1 MLVEG
6 LFVAHQDMKTMT
18 LLIQAAGIAYAHGGN
33 QIFDGLSFTIKSG
46 DRLALIGENGA
57 GKSTLFRLL
66 TRELAPQGGAVTHA
80 SGTSIGY
87 LRQESDLPEN
97 QTVRQ
102 VLSEAIGDS
111 DAIEYELLE
120 IDEQFSQPMTDEEM
134 TALLD
139 RQAMLLERLDAIA
152 GNDPADQ
159 LQEVLGRVRIHDH
172 RWDQP
177 IGTLSGGERKLVDVA
192 RFLIDSPDVLLLDE
206 PDNHFDVEARAWLEN
221 WLNSEYTGAV
231 CMISHD
237 RFMIDRVA
245 NTIIELENGRI
256 RRYVG
261 NYTAYQKQK
270 RERIE
275 RELELRELAEREYL
289 KLKASAEELTQWARQ
304 NPKFASRAEQQRNRM
319 AEERARL
326 DAQPWP
332 KMQRKSANITFET
345 ERGSTNV
352 VTGENVS
359 IQFGDRVVLKPFDV
373 LVRHGEYVGIIG
385 PNGAGKTSLMKCLT
399 GALAPATGR
408 IGLGTSIRMATYDQ
422 LHDSLDQNAQM
433 IELVRKAKALNEQ
446 QALSALV
453 AMGFDRNDA
462 MNTVSNLSGGE
473 QARLQIALMMLSGAN
488 LLVLDEPTNNLDLA
502 SVEQLEEALLDF
514 DGTIISIS
522 HDRYY
527 MDRVCNRTLAIDDG
541 VVRDYPG
548 GYTYATENVEQGTP
562 LTLGMRHP
570 AAAPEPKKKRRN
582 R

>member
-1 MLVEG
+1 
-6 LFVAHQDMKTMT
+6 MT
-18 LLIQAAGIAYAHGGN
+18 LLIQAAEIDYAHGGN
-33 QIFDGLSFTIKSG
+33 QLFEGLSFTIQSG

-57 GKSTLFRLL
+57 GKSTLFQLL
-66 TRELAPQGGAVTHA
+66 AREYAPQSGAITHA
-80 SGTSIGY
+80 NGIRIGY
-87 LRQESDLPEN
+87 LRQESDLPAGK
-97 QTVRQ
+97 TVRQ

-120 IDEQFSQPMTDEEM
+120 VQEQFANPMTDDQM
-134 TALLD
+134 GALLD
-139 RQAMLLERLDAIA
+139 RQAMLLDRLDAIA
-152 GNDPADQ
+152 GIEPTEQ
-159 LQEVLGRVRIHDH
+159 LQDVLGQVRIPDH

-192 RFLIDSPDVLLLDE
+192 RFLLDQPDVLLLDE
-206 PDNHFDVEARAWLEN
+206 PDNHFDVEARAWLET
-221 WLNSEYTGAV
+221 WLNESYRGAV

-237 RFMIDRVA
+237 RYMIDRVTNA
-245 NTIIELENGRI
+245 IIELENGKV
-256 RRYVG
+256 RRYNG
-261 NYTAYQKQK
+261 NYSAYQRQK

-289 KLKASAEELTQWARQ
+289 KLKSTAEDLTQWARQ
-304 NPKFASRAEQQRNRM
+304 NPKFATRAEQARNRQA
-319 AEERARL
+319 AERVRL

-332 KMQRKSANITFET
+332 QLQRREANISFQT

-352 VTGENVS
+352 VAGSNVS
-359 IQFGDRVVLKPFDV
+359 IRFGDREVLQPFGV
-373 LVRHGEYVGIIG
+373 LIRHGERVGIIG

-399 GALAPATGR
+399 GDLSPSSGQ
-408 IGLGTSIRMATYDQ
+408 IGLGASIQMATYDQ
-422 LHDSLDQNAQM
+422 LHDKLDPTSQP
-433 IELVRKAKALNEQ
+433 IELVRRAKALNEQ

-453 AMGFDRNDA
+453 GMGFDRTDA
-462 MNTVSNLSGGE
+462 LNQVGNLSGGE

-502 SVEQLEEALLDF
+502 SVEQLEDALLDF

-527 MDRVCNRTLAIDDG
+527 MDRVCNRILAIDGG

-548 GYTYATENVEQGTP
+548 GYTYAVEHPEKGTP

-570 AAAPEPKKKRRN
+570 AAAPEPVKKRKR

>member
-1 MLVEG
+1 M
-6 LFVAHQDMKTMT
+6 A
-18 LLIQAAGIAYAHGGN
+18 LLIQAAELTYAYGGN
-33 QIFDGLSFTIKSG
+33 QIFDGLSFTIHSG

-57 GKSTLFRLL
+57 GKSTLFKLL
-66 TRELAPQGGAVTHA
+66 TREYAPQGGAVTH
-80 SGTSIGY
+80 SNGLSIGY
-87 LRQESDLPEN
+87 LRQESDLPMDR
-97 QTVRQ
+97 TVRQ

-111 DAIEYELLE
+111 DAIELELME
-120 IDEQFSQPMTDEEM
+120 IEDQFSQPMTDEEM
-134 TALLD
+134 AALLD
-139 RQAMLLERLDAIA
+139 RQVALLDRLDAIA
-152 GNDPADQ
+152 GNDPGEQ
-159 LQEVLGRVRIHDH
+159 LQEVLGKVRIPDH
-172 RWDQP
+172 RWDQQ

-192 RFLIDSPDVLLLDE
+192 RFLLDAPDVLLLDE
-206 PDNHFDVEARAWLEN
+206 PDNHFDVEARSWLEN
-221 WLNSEYTGAV
+221 WINTEFQGAV

-237 RFMIDRVA
+237 RYMIDRVA
-245 NTIIELENGRI
+245 NAIIELEHGKV

-261 NYTAYQKQK
+261 NYSAYQRQK
-270 RERIE
+270 RERVE

-304 NPKFASRAEQQRNRM
+304 NPKFATRAEQMRNRM

-332 KMQRKSANITFET
+332 KLHRRVANISFQT

-352 VTGENVS
+352 VIGSNVS
-359 IQFGDRVVLKPFDV
+359 IRFGDREVLKPFDV
-373 LVRHGEYVGIIG
+373 LVRHGERVGIIG

-399 GALAPATGR
+399 GKLVPASGQ
-408 IGLGTSIRMATYDQ
+408 IGLGASIQMATYDQ
-422 LHDSLDQNAQM
+422 LHDSLDQKALP
-433 IELVRKAKALNEQ
+433 IDLVRKAKAINEQ

-453 AMGFDRNDA
+453 GMGFDRTDA
-462 MNTVSNLSGGE
+462 VNQVGQLSGGE

-488 LLVLDEPTNNLDLA
+488 LLVLDEPTNNLDLG
-502 SVEQLEEALLDF
+502 SVEELEEALLDF

-527 MDRVCNRTLAIDDG
+527 MDHVCNRILAIDDG

-548 GYTYATENVEQGTP
+548 GYTYATENVEKGTP

-570 AAAPEPKKKRRN
+570 AAAPEPKKKRKR

>member
-1 MLVEG
+1 M
-6 LFVAHQDMKTMT
+6 AI
-18 LLIQAAGIAYAHGGN
+18 LIQAAEVAYAYGGN
-33 QIFDGLSFTIKSG
+33 QIFRDLSFTIQTG

-66 TRELAPQGGAVTHA
+66 TREQTPQGGAITHA
-80 SGTSIGY
+80 TGLKIGY
-87 LRQESDLPEN
+87 LRQESLLPAEK
-97 QTVRQ
+97 TVRQ

-111 DAIEYELLE
+111 DAIELELME
-120 IDEQFSQPMTDEEM
+120 IADQFANPMTDDEM
-134 TALLD
+134 SALLD
-139 RQAMLLERLDAIA
+139 RQAMLLDRLDAIA
-152 GNDPADQ
+152 GVDPTEQ
-159 LQEVLGRVRIHDH
+159 LQDVLGQVRIPDH

-177 IGTLSGGERKLVDVA
+177 IGTLSGGERKLIDVA
-192 RFLIDSPDVLLLDE
+192 RFLLDQPDVLLLDE

-221 WLNSEYTGAV
+221 WLNTTFTGAV

-237 RFMIDRVA
+237 RYMIDRVA
-245 NTIIELENGRI
+245 NSIIELEDGKV
-256 RRYVG
+256 RRYTG
-261 NYTAYQKQK
+261 NYSEYQRQK

-304 NPKFASRAEQQRNRM
+304 NPKFATRAEQQRNRM
-319 AEERARL
+319 AEERAKL

-332 KMQRKSANITFET
+332 KLQRREIDIKFNT

-352 VTGENVS
+352 VVGSEVS
-359 IQFGDRVVLKPFDV
+359 IRFGAREVLKPFDV
-373 LVRHGEYVGIIG
+373 LVRHGERVGIIG

-399 GALAPATGR
+399 GDLEPASGQIR
-408 IGLGTSIRMATYDQ
+408 LGTSIQMATYDQ
-422 LHDSLDQNAQM
+422 LHDKLDPNAQP
-433 IELVRKAKALNEQ
+433 IELARQAKALNEQ

-453 AMGFDRNDA
+453 AMGFDRIDA
-462 MNTVSNLSGGE
+462 MNKVSNLSGGE

-502 SVEQLEEALLDF
+502 SVEQLEDALLDF

-527 MDRVCNRTLAIDDG
+527 MDRVCNRVLAIEDG
-541 VVRDYPG
+541 IVREYPG
-548 GYTYATENVEQGTP
+548 GYTYATENSEKGTP
-562 LTLGMRHP
+562 LTIGLRHP
-570 AAAPEPKKKRRN
+570 AVAPEPVKKRRN

>member
-1 MLVEG
+1 
-6 LFVAHQDMKTMT
+6 MT
-18 LLIQAAGIAYAHGGN
+18 LLIQAAEIDYAYGGN
-33 QIFDGLSFTIKSG
+33 QIFEKLSFTIQSG

-66 TRELAPQGGAVTHA
+66 TREATPHAGAITHA
-80 SGTSIGY
+80 NGLRIGY
-87 LRQESDLPEN
+87 LRQESNLPPN
-97 QTVRQ
+97 RTVRQ
-102 VLSEAIGDS
+102 LLSDAIGDS
-111 DAIEYELLE
+111 ESIEYQLLE
-120 IDEQFSQPMTDEEM
+120 IEEQFANEMTDEQM
-134 TALLD
+134 AALLD
-139 RQAMLLERLDAIA
+139 QQAILLDRLDAIA
-152 GNDPADQ
+152 GIDPTEQ
-159 LQEVLGRVRIHDH
+159 LQNVLGQVRIPDH

-192 RFLIDSPDVLLLDE
+192 RFLLDEPDVLLLDE

-221 WLNSEYTGAV
+221 WLNNSYKGAV

-237 RFMIDRVA
+237 RYMIDRVA
-245 NTIIELENGRI
+245 NAIIELEHGKV
-256 RRYVG
+256 RRYIG
-261 NYTAYQKQK
+261 NYSAYQKQK
-270 RERIE
+270 RERLE

-304 NPKFASRAEQQRNRM
+304 NPKFATRAEQQRNRM

-326 DAQPWP
+326 DSQHWP
-332 KMQRKSANITFET
+332 SMQRKEANISFQT

-352 VTGENVS
+352 VVGSNVS
-359 IQFGDRVVLKPFDV
+359 ISFGAREVLKPFDV
-373 LVRHGEYVGIIG
+373 LVRHGERVGIIG

-399 GALAPATGR
+399 GDLAPTTGQ
-408 IGLGTSIRMATYDQ
+408 IGLGASIQMATYDQ
-422 LHDSLDQNAQM
+422 LHDSLNQNAQP
-433 IELVRKAKALNEQ
+433 IELVRRAKALNEQ

-453 AMGFDRNDA
+453 GMGFDRIDA
-462 MNTVSNLSGGE
+462 MNKVSNLSGGE

-527 MDRVCNRTLAIDDG
+527 MDHVCTRILAIEDG

-548 GYTYATENVEQGTP
+548 GYTYATENVEKGTP

-570 AAAPEPKKKRRN
+570 AAAPEPAKKRR